1 MDRKKFLKAFG
12 LLPFFN
18 VVFGSIAKSKEFLTS
33 GRCRTQRDQEGPFY
47 KSDSPSRSV
56 IETKGIPLYI
66 EGKVL
71 KGDDCQTPV
80 MDAVLDIW
88 HCDDH
93 GDYDMRGYKC
103 RGQVK
108 TDAKGHY
115 SFTTIFPPPYGGRP
129 RHIHVKV
136 RASGFQELTTQI
148 YFKGDPNL
156 GSDFSKD
163 AEAARTIDL
172 TSEKNLQKGS
182 FNVYL

>member
-1 MDRKKFLKAFG
+1 MDRKKFLRTLG
-12 LLPFFN
+12 LLPLFN
-18 VVFGSIAKSKEFLTS
+18 VVLDGLAKSRDLIAH
-33 GRCRTQRDQEGPFY
+33 GRCRTQGDQEGPFY
-47 KSDSPSRSV
+47 KSNSPGRSL
-56 IETKGIPLYI
+56 IETNGTPLYI

-71 KGDDCQTPV
+71 KGDDCETPV
-80 MDAVLDIW
+80 KDAVLDIW

-93 GDYDMRGYKC
+93 GKYDMSGFGC

-108 TDAKGHY
+108 TDSKGSY

-136 RASGFQELTTQI
+136 RAPGFQELTTQI

-156 GSDFSKD
+156 GNDFSRS
-163 AEAARTIDL
+163 AEAARTIEL
-172 TSEKNLQKGS
+172 TSGKDMKKGM